1 MPGEITAR
9 SFDSGGKTASAQD
22 DKKMNGPPWSTR
34 LYFGWRWLKL
44 ATDSEEK
51 LRALEAQLAQLTG
64 RVHRIEQA
72 LGTAETPLPLPIYQ
86 ASSTAS
92 APPNAV
98 VAESSAPVAPSAAA
112 ASTSRSDSS
121 IPTRPPTFT
130 TLFPAQDGSRIDASS
145 SLESV
150 IGGQWL
156 NRLGILAVLVGL
168 SYFLKLAIENN
179 WIGPATRVLIGLAAG
194 AGLLLWSERFRKRG
208 FGGFSYSL
216 KALGI
221 GALYLSLWASFQLYH
236 LVSSVTAFGAMVLVT
251 LMSAGLSMAQ
261 DSELLAAFALVG
273 GFLTPVLVSTGENHE
288 VALLAYLLL
297 LDLGAVWVV
306 AVKGWKRL
314 LAGAFVGTVLLSG
327 GWALGYYS
335 DAQLTTTTIFATLFF
350 LLFAATPFVGRDEAG
365 ETDSHREITWWLLV
379 LNAAVYFGTLWWM
392 MAGRHQELL
401 AWMAFAVGA
410 FYFAVSRAVLR
421 GPHTRDLEALHLVL
435 AIAFF
440 TAGIP
445 FLLNGRWITFAWD
458 VEAAGLL
465 ILALW
470 IGRQLWRNAA
480 AVVLGLAIVRLLGTG
495 TGFQTVL
502 LFNPRFGLFV
512 MTIAVAALLVFVSL
526 QWNDVDSRY
535 WAGGAVIAI
544 NLLALFALSLEVQDY
559 FRPQLQY
566 DVWTESWR
574 AAHTAEMFT
583 YSALWMVYGT
593 ALMVVGFWKRE
604 AFLRWQAILLLAI
617 TAVKVFFFDIAT
629 LQRGYRIT
637 AFIVLGVILLAVS
650 FFYQRVRVSVTEQ

>member
-1 MPGEITAR
+1 VR
-9 SFDSGGKTASAQD
+9 
-22 DKKMNGPPWSTR
+22 
-34 LYFGWRWLKL
+34 RWLKL

-51 LRALEAQLAQLTG
+51 LRSLEAQLAQLTG
-64 RVHRIEQA
+64 RVQRIEQA
-72 LGTAETPLPLPIYQ
+72 LGTAETPVPRPTYQ
-86 ASSTAS
+86 APSTVS
-92 APPNAV
+92 APPGAG
-98 VAESSAPVAPSAAA
+98 VAERSAAVAPAAA
-112 ASTSRSDSS
+112 VASASRSDPS
-121 IPTRPPTFT
+121 IPTRRPLFEPPSANEPT
-130 TLFPAQDGSRIDASS
+130 SRSGESS

-194 AGLLLWSERFRKRG
+194 VGLLLWSERFRKRG

-251 LMSAGLSMAQ
+251 LTSAGLSMAQ
-261 DSELLAAFALVG
+261 DSELLAGFALVG
-273 GFLTPVLVSTGENHE
+273 GFLTPVLVSTGENRE
-288 VALLAYLLL
+288 VALLSYLML

-314 LAGAFVGTVLLSG
+314 LAGAFVGTMLLFG

-335 DAQLTTTTIFATLFF
+335 DAHLTTTTIFATLFF
-350 LLFAATPFVGRDEAG
+350 LLFAAIPFVGRG
-365 ETDSHREITWWLLV
+365 ETGGTDSHREIVWWLLV
-379 LNAAVYFGTLWWM
+379 LNAAVYFGTLLWM

-401 AWMAFAVGA
+401 AWMAFAVAG
-410 FYFAVSRAVLR
+410 FYFALSRTVL
-421 GPHTRDLEALHLVL
+421 GKWNSSDFEALHLVL

-440 TAGIP
+440 TAGIL

-465 ILALW
+465 WLGLRT
-470 IGRQLWRNAA
+470 GRQLWRNAA
-480 AVVLGLAIVRLLGTG
+480 AVVLGLAIVRLLATG
-495 TGFQTVL
+495 TEFQTVL
-502 LFNPRFGLFV
+502 LLNPRFGLFV
-512 MTIAVAALLVFVSL
+512 MTIAVAAVLVFVSL
-526 QWNDVDSRY
+526 RWNDRDSRY
-535 WAGGAVIAI
+535 WAGGAVIVI

-559 FRPQLQY
+559 FRPQLWSGLGQ
-566 DVWTESWR
+566 DSWR
-574 AAHTAEMFT
+574 AAYTAEAFT
-583 YSALWMVYGT
+583 YSALWMLYGT

-604 AFLRWQAILLLAI
+604 AFLRWQGILLLAI

-650 FFYQRVRVSVTEQ
+650 FFYQRVASSQSPVASRQ